1 MKIPVWLWIQD
12 PGARSITVA
21 VPGLSVTAT
30 AKVTSTE
37 WAPGEPYDNPDQ
49 HGSLVSSFT
58 CQGLGKQPPSAQPT
72 TAAPPCGYTYI
83 WKSTADRT
91 NGSGRWPLTVTAHWT
106 VTWTATNGA
115 GGALALQSA
124 NTVGVH
130 VGEYRTVL
138 IAPDQPDPVVQP
150 SR

>member
-12 PGARSITVA
+12 PGALSITVT

-30 AKVTSTE
+30 AKITSTE
-37 WAPGEPYDNPDQ
+37 WAPGEPYNNPDQ

-58 CQGLGKQPPSAQPT
+58 CQGLGTQPPSAQPT
-72 TAAPPCGYTYI
+72 SGTPPCGYTYI